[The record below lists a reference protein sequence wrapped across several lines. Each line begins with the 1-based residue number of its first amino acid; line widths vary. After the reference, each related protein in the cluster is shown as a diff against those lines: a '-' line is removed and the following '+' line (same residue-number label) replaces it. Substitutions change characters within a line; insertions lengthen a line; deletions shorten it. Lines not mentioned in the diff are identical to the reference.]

1 MIAGKKLTP
10 AISAQMNHPAARL
23 FHLSFLY
30 WQAIALEDWVDEQV
44 RERMQSTIQTL
55 KDYFGSHPRI
65 GAQEHLYV
73 ASPNTPFMQSAVNYS
88 QPLVQDE
95 DEDANAAFLAEIE
108 TEVESQA
115 WKRNEYFGG
124 YEFEAAASEN
134 MI

>member
-1 MIAGKKLTP
+1 VL
-10 AISAQMNHPAARL
+10 
-23 FHLSFLY
+23 
-30 WQAIALEDWVDEQV
+30 VV
-44 RERMQSTIQTL
+44 QST
-55 KDYFGSHPRI
+55 
-65 GAQEHLYV
+65 
-73 ASPNTPFMQSAVNYS
+73 VNYS

-124 YEFEAAASEN
+124 YELEAVASEN